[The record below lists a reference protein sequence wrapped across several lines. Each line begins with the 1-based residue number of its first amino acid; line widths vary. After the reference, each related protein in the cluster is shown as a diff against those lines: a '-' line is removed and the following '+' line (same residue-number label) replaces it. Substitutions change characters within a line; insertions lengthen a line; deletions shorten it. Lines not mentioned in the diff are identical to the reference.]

1 MKIKYHLN
9 ELLKEKKITKKYL
22 QDKLNISSKTM
33 SKFSKNESVSL
44 NTIASICNEINCEIC
59 DIVEIEKDISLILSK
74 LLEEKAIRLPN
85 TLYHE
90 IQIMFAYNSNRIE
103 GSKLNEEDTR
113 YIYETNTIEGVKNTN
128 DIIEVINHFSAFDY
142 LLDTIFDPLS
152 EELIKKFHSILKNN
166 TTDSKL
172 EWFNVGNYKSKNNT
186 VSGLDTVKVENVH
199 NEMKKLLSSYLII
212 KDKKI
217 EDIIDYHVKFEKI
230 HPFQDG
236 NGRVGRLI
244 MFRECLKNDIT
255 PFIIEDNNK
264 YFYYRGLKNYN
275 EEKGYLIDTCLSAQ
289 DKMEELIAKYI

>member
-142 LLDTIFDPLS
+142 LLDTIFDSLS

-199 NEMKKLLSSYLII
+199 NEMKKILSSYLNI

-236 NGRVGRLI
+236 NG
-244 MFRECLKNDIT
+244 
-255 PFIIEDNNK
+255 
-264 YFYYRGLKNYN
+264 
-275 EEKGYLIDTCLSAQ
+275 
-289 DKMEELIAKYI
+289 